1 MWIQREK
8 DRASFLPALAF
19 KDAKSPIKSMC
30 IVTVTNFSLKRIADN
45 TVLKTFFKQTETR
58 NDKKDF
64 LKRCH
69 SIP

>member
-8 DRASFLPALAF
+8 DRAGFLLALAF

-30 IVTVTNFSLKRIADN
+30 TVTVTNFSLKRIVVN
-45 TVLKTFFKQTETR
+45 TVLKTFFKQTET
-58 NDKKDF
+58 
-64 LKRCH
+64 KRCH

>member
-1 MWIQREK
+1 MQREK
-8 DRASFLPALAF
+8 CRAGFLPAIAF
-19 KDAKSPIKSMC
+19 KETEIPVTSVF